1 MDKPRRLLLPVL
13 AGVTGLAI
21 LVAGVASY
29 LAWRSLQGREVER
42 ESHAVIEAVHK
53 VARLT
58 TVEMNVSSFQ
68 RRRDAKNLL
77 GFIPIR
83 CEKTV
88 AVFYRG
94 RVAAG
99 FDLQAENQLTV
110 TTNVSPRGRTL
121 SVELPA
127 PRLLYVDAPAP
138 EVVVADGSVCNRFE
152 PADYEKL
159 HAEARGAMESEALG
173 KGILTQAETHARE
186 LLTSVGS
193 ALGYEVEVKI
203 SRGARSADSPDRSSE
218 SELRRDQRPDGGGL
232 SASGA
237 RSLSGQ

>member
-1 MDKPRRLLLPVL
+1 MEKPRRVLWPVL
-13 AGVTGLAI
+13 AGLAGLIIVAAGLTTY
-21 LVAGVASY
+21 LV
-29 LAWRSLQGREVER
+29 WRKLQGHQLER

-68 RRRDAKNLL
+68 RRRDSKNLL

-99 FDLQAENQLTV
+99 FDLQEQSEMTV
-110 TTNVSPRGRTL
+110 TTSVTPRGRTL
-121 SVELPA
+121 AVELPA
-127 PRLLYVDAPAP
+127 PRLLYTDAPAP

-159 HAEARGAMESEALG
+159 HADARGAMESEALA
-173 KGILTQAETHARE
+173 KGILTQAESHARE

-193 ALGYEVEVKI
+193 ALGYRVEVTIARAKPGTP
-203 SRGARSADSPDRSSE
+203 SRTPRASE
-218 SELRRDQRPDGGGL
+218 SEAVETGAGGDAGVRGL
-232 SASGA
+232 SVAGS
-237 RSLSGQ
+237 R